1 MKTIIKPHW
10 IFVILA
16 AVGIGGCGEE
26 KIPEKYVRLVKAIRV
41 ADTSG
46 FTERAFPGR
55 ARAGQEVNLSFRV
68 SGPLITFPVNIGDA
82 VRRGQVVARIDPTDF
97 DSALRTVQGQLE
109 REQARAKR
117 AQADLQRL
125 ENIYKEE
132 PGATSKAAID
142 RARQLRD
149 SANAGARSLKA
160 SVKSVRDRLSYTELK
175 APFGG
180 VVVQTY
186 VENFETV
193 VAKQPIVRILNPASI
208 EFVINVPEGLISLA
222 PYVEEIKVKFD
233 ALPDTEVPAKI
244 KEISKEASQATR
256 TYPVTLVM
264 TQPKGIEIL
273 PGMAGDASVTSRLPN
288 ASELVGME
296 IPATALFTGN
306 DPKKS
311 YVWVVDETSKTL
323 SRREVERGPLSSF
336 GVLIKTG
343 LKAGE
348 WIVIK
353 GVHSV
358 DEGDKVEIIDA
369 SKEGVTS

>member
-26 KIPEKYVRLVKAIRV
+26 KIPEKHVRLVKAIRV

-68 SGPLITFPVNIGDA
+68 SGPLIAFPVNIGDA

-149 SANAGARSLKA
+149 SANDIAVQLRTRSGFVPTAAQPAMAPQSWPMRWARS
-160 SVKSVRDRLSYTELK
+160 
-175 APFGG
+175 
-180 VVVQTY
+180 
-186 VENFETV
+186 
-193 VAKQPIVRILNPASI
+193 QPIASMKPKTSA
-208 EFVINVPEGLISLA
+208 VKCV
-222 PYVEEIKVKFD
+222 YVY
-233 ALPDTEVPAKI
+233 
-244 KEISKEASQATR
+244 S
-256 TYPVTLVM
+256 
-264 TQPKGIEIL
+264 
-273 PGMAGDASVTSRLPN
+273 
-288 ASELVGME
+288 
-296 IPATALFTGN
+296 
-306 DPKKS
+306 
-311 YVWVVDETSKTL
+311 ETSVG
-323 SRREVERGPLSSF
+323 RAP
-336 GVLIKTG
+336 G
-343 LKAGE
+343 L
-348 WIVIK
+348 
-353 GVHSV
+353 
-358 DEGDKVEIIDA
+358 
-369 SKEGVTS
+369 